1 MNSNINNNKNNNNNN
16 NNNNTQ
22 SEMLKQ
28 VYVYAL
34 YGGVMKIG
42 ALRYIVSESEA
53 NVECPKYETEY
64 GKGIKARFI
73 KIQMDKQEAYTKLV
87 DHLKTID
94 KIHNYAD
101 IYDLSITRAV
111 KLMKDA
117 FGVKK
122 ASTWGVVNTEDAD
135 DDPAEP
141 VKVVKKVSKSTKH
154 VAAAAAA
161 NNSNDE
167 NDENNGETDAGDNE
181 DNEDNE
187 ENNGDNTDIIE
198 EQPKAAAK
206 KAPKKA
212 PAKAPKKAPA
222 NADTVVEDDK
232 PKKAPKQVIE
242 VSEEVPKIVKK
253 RATKSKAN

>member
-1 MNSNINNNKNNNNNN
+1 MS
-16 NNNNTQ
+16 
-22 SEMLKQ
+22 KQ
-28 VYVYAL
+28 QTYIIAL

-53 NVECPKYETEY
+53 SVECPKYETEY

-73 KIQMDKQEAYTKLV
+73 KVQMDKQETKTKLD

-94 KIHNYAD
+94 GIHNYAD

-141 VKVVKKVSKSTKH
+141 VKVVKKGTKSAKP
-154 VAAAAAA
+154 VAAAAAVA

-167 NDENNGETDAGDNE
+167 NEETGDGGDAGDNE
-181 DNEDNE
+181 DNEENE

-198 EQPKAAAK
+198 EQPKAAIK
-206 KAPKKA
+206 KTPKKA
-212 PAKAPKKAPA
+212 PAKAPKKAPIK
-222 NADTVVEDDK
+222 ADTVVEDDK
-232 PKKAPKQVIE
+232 DDKPKKAAPKKAPKEAIE
-242 VSEEVPKIVKK
+242 VLEEVPKTVRK